1 MYCSSKTPADKRDW
15 RNDIDKEART
25 RSPAVVPTAWCG
37 PVLAML
43 PLALAALLL
52 AALAS
57 AQLDVTVLEQ
67 LSEADYPLA
76 KCNDGTQVTVCLS
89 AVSLC
94 CVIALGD

>member
-1 MYCSSKTPADKRDW
+1 MT
-15 RNDIDKEART
+15 
-25 RSPAVVPTAWCG
+25 TAWCG

-43 PLALAALLL
+43 RLALPALL

-76 KCNDGTQVTVCLS
+76 KCNDGTQVFRRLRI
-89 AVSLC
+89 L
-94 CVIALGD
+94 

>member
-25 RSPAVVPTAWCG
+25 RSPAVVTTAWCG

-76 KCNDGTQVTVCLS
+76 KCNDGTQVTR
-89 AVSLC
+89 A
-94 CVIALGD
+94 

>member
-1 MYCSSKTPADKRDW
+1 MT
-15 RNDIDKEART
+15 
-25 RSPAVVPTAWCG
+25 TAWCG

-43 PLALAALLL
+43 RLALPALL

-76 KCNDGTQVTVCLS
+76 KCNDGTQVFRRIRIL
-89 AVSLC
+89 
-94 CVIALGD
+94 

>member
-1 MYCSSKTPADKRDW
+1 
-15 RNDIDKEART
+15 
-25 RSPAVVPTAWCG
+25 
-37 PVLAML
+37 ML

-89 AVSLC
+89 AVSLSVVSLC
-94 CVIALGD
+94 CVFALGD

>member
-15 RNDIDKEART
+15 RNDIDKEALT

-94 CVIALGD
+94 VLLL

>member
-1 MYCSSKTPADKRDW
+1 
-15 RNDIDKEART
+15 
-25 RSPAVVPTAWCG
+25 
-37 PVLAML
+37 ML

-76 KCNDGTQVTVCLS
+76 KCNDGTQVTVVCQLS
-89 AVSLC
+89 VCQLSVCAVFL
-94 CVIALGD
+94 L

>member
-1 MYCSSKTPADKRDW
+1 M
-15 RNDIDKEART
+15 
-25 RSPAVVPTAWCG
+25 
-37 PVLAML
+37 LA
-43 PLALAALLL
+43 LALAALLL

-94 CVIALGD
+94 CIVKTLTTLIYISQSPGRWPTGGRRAATRARW

>member
-1 MYCSSKTPADKRDW
+1 MT
-15 RNDIDKEART
+15 
-25 RSPAVVPTAWCG
+25 TAWCG

-43 PLALAALLL
+43 RLALPALL

-76 KCNDGTQVTVCLS
+76 KCNDGTQVFSRLS
-89 AVSLC
+89 IL
-94 CVIALGD
+94 

>member
-1 MYCSSKTPADKRDW
+1 
-15 RNDIDKEART
+15 
-25 RSPAVVPTAWCG
+25 
-37 PVLAML
+37 ML

-94 CVIALGD
+94 CVLL